1 MFICINSIWFN
12 PNNELCMSQSK
23 EKFNCPEKIKVS
35 VFSMITT
42 PHSSVST
49 WVWPPPWS
57 RAFTLT
63 FLASMITLHTSTCH
77 LITSRWGMSQP
88 QTPIHQNQLT
98 THYYIY
104 LLSILYEFFNTLSP
118 HTYMISAYV
127 CCPFQ
132 LYQVRHDKYQ
142 HLYLSQT
149 KVRFGNISMDAAGRY
164 ITIMWELRVGKGT
177 QLMWAPLRHI

>member
-1 MFICINSIWFN
+1 MKIN
-12 PNNELCMSQSK
+12 
-23 EKFNCPEKIKVS
+23 VS

-57 RAFTLT
+57 PAFTLT
-63 FLASMITLHTSTCH
+63 SLASMITLHTSTCH

-88 QTPIHQNQLT
+88 QKPIHRNQLT

-104 LLSILYEFFNTLSP
+104 LLSILYEFLILCRLHIRIWFQ
-118 HTYMISAYV
+118 HI

-164 ITIMWELRVGKGT
+164 ITIMWELRVGKGA